1 MQGLNNLCRQSTF
14 NFWSFILNKELGDNR
29 PYFQRMFQTGGVI
42 LITAD
47 YMLSDPRGTVVVLS
61 WFEDYAKSRYPGTWK
76 LMLRPDVLNWLQKQI
91 EVTGNSS
98 YL

>member
-1 MQGLNNLCRQSTF
+1 
-14 NFWSFILNKELGDNR
+14 
-29 PYFQRMFQTGGVI
+29 MFQTGGVI

-91 EVTGNSS
+91 EVAGNSS